1 MMSTKERSVFGLF
14 KWRISAI
21 LVIYVSLPFAASQ
34 ASSAC
39 YEHFQVDGQVSEG
52 YGENVYVTKSD
63 IPETLGVGEL
73 LYTLT
78 WESGGSPNT
87 SDSTT
92 FMEYF
97 EFDESETNTWK
108 VKVKKSLEGLPDY
121 PVSTVLMITNIE
133 FSGYSQTCNVQLK
146 HNLKDENTAPPQF
159 DSPSYVVS
167 IREDYPVELDIAD
180 LQIKVNDFDKDSPN
194 NQFAVEV
201 EGSQCPLKAS
211 QEKYTSVEG
220 AQTLVLLWLTSEL
233 DYEEQKQLTCTLR
246 AQDLGTPSLTTTADL
261 TVNVENRQDEP
272 PVFGYKFYYS
282 TLESS
287 LAGEVLDVKPEA
299 ILAENVEGTG
309 VTYSMENARSDVN
322 GLEYFA
328 IDISTGAVSVTKDI
342 EDSFLE
348 LERVSFI
355 LKAETT
361 TSGGGADFSALEV
374 TLPPVPTTTPPPTT
388 TPTTTTPP
396 PTTTPTVATCPACT
410 CPTIESTS
418 PWPTTTP
425 ATCPPCEPS
434 TTEAVTCTPCATS
447 TPCPTL
453 PTGESTVAA
462 TECPTCAPSTLSSW
476 LSTLA
481 STASCPPCPTT
492 AATGTT
498 ITPTTC
504 PTTCPEC
511 PSTCPSTEGPTT
523 CPECPTTYPSTETPT
538 TCPECPTTCPSTE
551 TPTTCPECPTTYPST
566 DTPTTC
572 PECPI
577 TCPSTETPTT
587 CPECPTTCPSTE
599 TPTTCPECPTTCPST
614 ETPTTCPDCPTSCP
628 ECPTS
633 CPSTETPTTCPSV
646 TCPSTDQPPGPTL
659 TFKKASYAGEI
670 FATTSRVWTV
680 GVVEENADVTFS
692 WEGGEDENFAIDA
705 KTGEISSKKPEL
717 EIKEYGLTA
726 VATAGELS
734 DMAQVIIRVVEPLD
748 AEVMIK
754 NNLIRVEAEEGV
766 EEQELAEIEAV
777 GDVAEICV
785 TDVTAPAAEGF
796 FSVELVDGAWKL
808 KAKSSLDYEET
819 KQISFKLKA
828 RKEGDGDCSSSGFS
842 DQLLRDEALV
852 VVTVTDV
859 NDAEPKFVVP
869 ATPQTVIAYPTDPAL
884 QKVVGPVITLQAED
898 EDSLPTYSLESAVDG
913 LWVDEDTGAVYLQEE
928 NACGQECDVTAR
940 ASDGEHSATAEIKVL
955 SLDMDH
961 IYSLTLDNVN
971 VPDVDSELDSIS
983 AKAGVKI
990 SKVYVTPKIAET
1002 RTPSRAQRTP
1012 PAARRLG
1019 SSRWSGWESRVESWQ
1034 LAVHVYAVEGEQLMA
1049 LDQLNQKLTEGN
1061 TNHEASSFEERD
1073 AFDPPQPEGPSTV
1086 GYQVAVGI
1094 LGALLGLLLIAA
1106 GFLAYRW
1113 QRGRSDRR
1121 RQEPKGISTV
1131 GGAYPNLSFN
1141 DEEDR
1146 TDSASQ
1152 ERKNGSLGG
1161 AGGGGGYKIDE
1172 RRDSPPLFISS
1183 LSASKSEP
1191 PVSKSSE
1198 QQRGLRRVDPGKPEY
1213 YGMSS
1218 PTPPPSYSSNNAASS
1233 SSSSMYPNLSSSGA
1247 GPSSSSSSSAAKP
1260 SSSSS
1265 SSMYPS
1271 LPTPSYQSQKSV
1283 RKEPPP
1289 LGSAPAKSILRGTA
1303 PDTGQEVPLTLFSSG
1318 QEPSMPEKDYDE
1330 EVKTSAFSGL
1340 KKSPPPRRAS
1350 THALAEDAAAA
1361 DRKEDSDQ
1369 GEDDERRK
1377 SVAFKIM
1384 VDTKEIQPENEGP
1397 AQKKAAAKSDAMD
1410 ILAANAKK
1418 MAEEGAD
1425 DDSDDDVDEKF

>member
-453 PTGESTVAA
+453 P
-462 TECPTCAPSTLSSW
+462 
-476 LSTLA
+476 
-481 STASCPPCPTT
+481 
-492 AATGTT
+492 
-498 ITPTTC
+498 
-504 PTTCPEC
+504 
-511 PSTCPSTEGPTT
+511 
-523 CPECPTTYPSTETPT
+523 
-538 TCPECPTTCPSTE
+538 
-551 TPTTCPECPTTYPST
+551 
-566 DTPTTC
+566 
-572 PECPI
+572 
-577 TCPSTETPTT
+577 
-587 CPECPTTCPSTE
+587 
-599 TPTTCPECPTTCPST
+599 
-614 ETPTTCPDCPTSCP
+614 
-628 ECPTS
+628 
-633 CPSTETPTTCPSV
+633 TETPTTCPSV

>member
-453 PTGESTVAA
+453 P
-462 TECPTCAPSTLSSW
+462 
-476 LSTLA
+476 
-481 STASCPPCPTT
+481 
-492 AATGTT
+492 
-498 ITPTTC
+498 
-504 PTTCPEC
+504 
-511 PSTCPSTEGPTT
+511 
-523 CPECPTTYPSTETPT
+523 
-538 TCPECPTTCPSTE
+538 
-551 TPTTCPECPTTYPST
+551 
-566 DTPTTC
+566 
-572 PECPI
+572 
-577 TCPSTETPTT
+577 
-587 CPECPTTCPSTE
+587 TE

>member
-498 ITPTTC
+498 TTPHDTETPYTSDAASCPPC
-504 PTTCPEC
+504 PTTAMP
-511 PSTCPSTEGPTT
+511 
-523 CPECPTTYPSTETPT
+523 
-538 TCPECPTTCPSTE
+538 
-551 TPTTCPECPTTYPST
+551 
-566 DTPTTC
+566 
-572 PECPI
+572 
-577 TCPSTETPTT
+577 
-587 CPECPTTCPSTE
+587 
-599 TPTTCPECPTTCPST
+599 
-614 ETPTTCPDCPTSCP
+614 
-628 ECPTS
+628 
-633 CPSTETPTTCPSV
+633 ETPTTCPSV